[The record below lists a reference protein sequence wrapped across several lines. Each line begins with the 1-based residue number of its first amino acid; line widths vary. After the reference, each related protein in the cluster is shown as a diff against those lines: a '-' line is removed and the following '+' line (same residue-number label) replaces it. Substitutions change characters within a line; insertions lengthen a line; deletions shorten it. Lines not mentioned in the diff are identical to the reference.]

1 MKEFIDHYIQLD
13 LGNILFEQQLSK
25 YTTYRVGGKADCIV
39 FPKDIDA
46 LVKTC
51 KLIKK
56 YHLSSKVLGN
66 GSNTLFSD
74 KPYHGVIIKLD
85 FLSDVKFYE
94 NKVRVGAGFSLVRLA
109 SLAAKR
115 SLTGLEFASGIPGTI
130 GGATF
135 MNAGAYNSDMKSV
148 IKTVQVLTP
157 DLKIITLENKEM
169 AFHYRTSFLQ
179 KHPDYVCLEVII
191 KLEKGD
197 KNKIEEVIRE
207 RRKRR
212 VEAQPLEYPSAGSVF
227 RNPEGMFAGEM
238 IEKLGFKG
246 KKQGGAMVSVKHAN
260 FIINYNNASSNDIKK
275 LIEEVHDKVLEEY
288 HVDMKIE
295 QEFVNWE

>member
-94 NKVRVGAGFSLVRLA
+94 
-109 SLAAKR
+109 
-115 SLTGLEFASGIPGTI
+115 T
-130 GGATF
+130 
-135 MNAGAYNSDMKSV
+135 
-148 IKTVQVLTP
+148 
-157 DLKIITLENKEM
+157 
-169 AFHYRTSFLQ
+169 
-179 KHPDYVCLEVII
+179 
-191 KLEKGD
+191 
-197 KNKIEEVIRE
+197 
-207 RRKRR
+207 
-212 VEAQPLEYPSAGSVF
+212 
-227 RNPEGMFAGEM
+227 
-238 IEKLGFKG
+238 
-246 KKQGGAMVSVKHAN
+246 
-260 FIINYNNASSNDIKK
+260 
-275 LIEEVHDKVLEEY
+275 
-288 HVDMKIE
+288 
-295 QEFVNWE
+295 